1 VFIGIAAGTSV
12 VYAVLA
18 VWLAARMFMKE
29 SVLLRT

>member
-1 VFIGIAAGTSV
+1 V